1 MLLKSNH
8 YRFIKRSHKTGH
20 LKEAHSKEEIGCNN
34 PNCSLTSAIVI
45 PLMINQEVAGTLKFY
60 FTNEYENTTS
70 TKQLAR
76 GLADIFSS
84 QLELG
89 QAEMQSK
96 LLKDAE
102 IKSLQAQ
109 VNPHFFF
116 NAINTI
122 SALVRIDSEK
132 ARKLLLQLSQFL
144 DQICKELEITP
155 LLWKRI
161 ATSRGLFGIRT
172 STLPDRFTIQYH
184 IDSSCK
190 HVLIP
195 PFVIQILVENAI
207 KHAFKHRRKDNII
220 DVVAHHDNEEL
231 TLTVRDNGSGI
242 DDDKL
247 PLIGQMSV
255 DSETGTGSALENLNR
270 RLIGLYGTKAAL
282 HFESTE
288 IGTTVS
294 CHIPSHTIKEDI

>member
-96 LLKDAE
+96 LLKML
-102 IKSLQAQ
+102 KSNRYRHRL
-109 VNPHFFF
+109 
-116 NAINTI
+116 
-122 SALVRIDSEK
+122 
-132 ARKLLLQLSQFL
+132 
-144 DQICKELEITP
+144 
-155 LLWKRI
+155 
-161 ATSRGLFGIRT
+161 IRT
-172 STLPDRFTIQYH
+172 SSLMRLIPFQPSY
-184 IDSSCK
+184 
-190 HVLIP
+190 VLI
-195 PFVIQILVENAI
+195 VKRQ
-207 KHAFKHRRKDNII
+207 
-220 DVVAHHDNEEL
+220 
-231 TLTVRDNGSGI
+231 
-242 DDDKL
+242 
-247 PLIGQMSV
+247 
-255 DSETGTGSALENLNR
+255 
-270 RLIGLYGTKAAL
+270 
-282 HFESTE
+282 ESYYC
-288 IGTTVS
+288 S
-294 CHIPSHTIKEDI
+294 

>member
-96 LLKDAE
+96 LLKML
-102 IKSLQAQ
+102 KSNRYRHRL
-109 VNPHFFF
+109 
-116 NAINTI
+116 
-122 SALVRIDSEK
+122 
-132 ARKLLLQLSQFL
+132 
-144 DQICKELEITP
+144 
-155 LLWKRI
+155 
-161 ATSRGLFGIRT
+161 IRT
-172 STLPDRFTIQYH
+172 SSLMRLIPFQPSY
-184 IDSSCK
+184 
-190 HVLIP
+190 VLIVKKK
-195 PFVIQILVENAI
+195 VIIAVKPIL
-207 KHAFKHRRKDNII
+207 
-220 DVVAHHDNEEL
+220 
-231 TLTVRDNGSGI
+231 
-242 DDDKL
+242 
-247 PLIGQMSV
+247 
-255 DSETGTGSALENLNR
+255 
-270 RLIGLYGTKAAL
+270 
-282 HFESTE
+282 
-288 IGTTVS
+288 
-294 CHIPSHTIKEDI
+294 

>member
-132 ARKLLLQLSQFL
+132 ARKLLLQLSQFFRSNL
-144 DQICKELEITP
+144 QGARNNTITLEKELQQVEAY
-155 LLWKRI
+155 LALEQ
-161 ATSRGLFGIRT
+161 A
-172 STLPDRFTIQYH
+172 RFL
-184 IDSSCK
+184 IDSQ
-190 HVLIP
+190 
-195 PFVIQILVENAI
+195 F
-207 KHAFKHRRKDNII
+207 NII
-220 DVVAHHDNEEL
+220 LIHH
-231 TLTVRDNGSGI
+231 
-242 DDDKL
+242 
-247 PLIGQMSV
+247 
-255 DSETGTGSALENLNR
+255 
-270 RLIGLYGTKAAL
+270 
-282 HFESTE
+282 
-288 IGTTVS
+288 VS
-294 CHIPSHTIKEDI
+294 MCLSHLSSFKF

>member
-8 YRFIKRSHKTGH
+8 YRFIKRSHKNGSF
-20 LKEAHSKEEIGCNN
+20 KEAHSKEEIGCNN

-132 ARKLLLQLSQFL
+132 ARKLLLQLSQFFRSNL
-144 DQICKELEITP
+144 QGARNNTITLE
-155 LLWKRI
+155 KN
-161 ATSRGLFGIRT
+161 
-172 STLPDRFTIQYH
+172 
-184 IDSSCK
+184 CNK
-190 HVLIP
+190 
-195 PFVIQILVENAI
+195 
-207 KHAFKHRRKDNII
+207 
-220 DVVAHHDNEEL
+220 
-231 TLTVRDNGSGI
+231 
-242 DDDKL
+242 
-247 PLIGQMSV
+247 
-255 DSETGTGSALENLNR
+255 
-270 RLIGLYGTKAAL
+270 
-282 HFESTE
+282 
-288 IGTTVS
+288 
-294 CHIPSHTIKEDI
+294 

>member
-132 ARKLLLQLSQFL
+132 ARKLLLQLSQF
-144 DQICKELEITP
+144 
-155 LLWKRI
+155 
-161 ATSRGLFGIRT
+161 
-172 STLPDRFTIQYH
+172 
-184 IDSSCK
+184 
-190 HVLIP
+190 
-195 PFVIQILVENAI
+195 
-207 KHAFKHRRKDNII
+207 
-220 DVVAHHDNEEL
+220 
-231 TLTVRDNGSGI
+231 
-242 DDDKL
+242 
-247 PLIGQMSV
+247 
-255 DSETGTGSALENLNR
+255 
-270 RLIGLYGTKAAL
+270 
-282 HFESTE
+282 FESNLQ
-288 IGTTVS
+288 GARNN
-294 CHIPSHTIKEDI
+294 TITLEKNCNK

>member
-1 MLLKSNH
+1 MLQKAIITDLSKDV
-8 YRFIKRSHKTGH
+8 IKTGQ

-34 PNCSLTSAIVI
+34 PNCTLTSAIVI

-60 FTNEYENTTS
+60 FTNEYDNTTS

-132 ARKLLLQLSQFL
+132 ARKLLLQLSQFFRSNL
-144 DQICKELEITP
+144 QGARNNTITLEKELQQVEAY
-155 LLWKRI
+155 LALEQ
-161 ATSRGLFGIRT
+161 A
-172 STLPDRFTIQYH
+172 RFL
-184 IDSSCK
+184 IDSQ
-190 HVLIP
+190 L
-195 PFVIQILVENAI
+195 
-207 KHAFKHRRKDNII
+207 NII
-220 DVVAHHDNEEL
+220 
-231 TLTVRDNGSGI
+231 
-242 DDDKL
+242 
-247 PLIGQMSV
+247 LIHLVNMCS
-255 DSETGTGSALENLNR
+255 
-270 RLIGLYGTKAAL
+270 
-282 HFESTE
+282 
-288 IGTTVS
+288 
-294 CHIPSHTIKEDI
+294 SHLSSFKS

>member
-1 MLLKSNH
+1 MQQVEAYLALEQA
-8 YRFIKRSHKTGH
+8 RF
-20 LKEAHSKEEIGCNN
+20 
-34 PNCSLTSAIVI
+34 
-45 PLMINQEVAGTLKFY
+45 
-60 FTNEYENTTS
+60 
-70 TKQLAR
+70 
-76 GLADIFSS
+76 
-84 QLELG
+84 
-89 QAEMQSK
+89 
-96 LLKDAE
+96 
-102 IKSLQAQ
+102 
-109 VNPHFFF
+109 
-116 NAINTI
+116 
-122 SALVRIDSEK
+122 
-132 ARKLLLQLSQFL
+132 
-144 DQICKELEITP
+144 
-155 LLWKRI
+155 
-161 ATSRGLFGIRT
+161 
-172 STLPDRFTIQYH
+172 PDRFTIQYH

-270 RLIGLYGTKAAL
+270 RLIGLYGTKVYL

>member
-96 LLKDAE
+96 LLKML
-102 IKSLQAQ
+102 KSNRYRHRL
-109 VNPHFFF
+109 
-116 NAINTI
+116 
-122 SALVRIDSEK
+122 
-132 ARKLLLQLSQFL
+132 
-144 DQICKELEITP
+144 
-155 LLWKRI
+155 
-161 ATSRGLFGIRT
+161 IRT
-172 STLPDRFTIQYH
+172 SSLIRLIPFQPSY
-184 IDSSCK
+184 
-190 HVLIP
+190 VLI
-195 PFVIQILVENAI
+195 VKRQ
-207 KHAFKHRRKDNII
+207 
-220 DVVAHHDNEEL
+220 
-231 TLTVRDNGSGI
+231 
-242 DDDKL
+242 
-247 PLIGQMSV
+247 
-255 DSETGTGSALENLNR
+255 
-270 RLIGLYGTKAAL
+270 
-282 HFESTE
+282 ESYYC
-288 IGTTVS
+288 S
-294 CHIPSHTIKEDI
+294 